1 MGGFNIN
8 EPFTNQ
14 SENIFYCDIPELIN
28 NGWSYHWDG
37 ALCPYLIKDDGSF
50 VITYENPESI
60 AFKCQYAIE
69 EDLGGYDMGS
79 IYDKTENGQEL
90 IHAISEIT

>member
-1 MGGFNIN
+1 MGMPFWGLKWEASNIN

-14 SENIFYCDIPELIN
+14 SENIFYYDIPELIN
-28 NGWSYHWDG
+28 NGWSYHWDTD

-69 EDLGGYDMGS
+69 EDLGG
-79 IYDKTENGQEL
+79 L
-90 IHAISEIT
+90 